1 MLVSQKII
9 NQEQNRITFILFT
22 LFSKTCFTCLK
33 SYTND
38 ILRENSKKWY
48 FFSFFTLHWA
58 ESMVF
63 GGPSISR
70 LINGTSVCATSD
82 FLFCNLFYFIFLSSI
97 FLQVMFATSTTLYTT
112 FIGAVSSLKT
122 KTTTAIIWSAEEKG
136 EVYNLFLL
144 ILLKESLTY
153 SYLMPLVQVSLIVWR
168 KNIISI
174 QNFIKCHN

>member
-33 SYTND
+33 SYTNV

-82 FLFCNLFYFIFLSSI
+82 FLFCNLFYFIFCLRFFAGNVCYFYNIVYYFYRSGQQLEDKNNNSNNMICRREGRSI
-97 FLQVMFATSTTLYTT
+97 Q
-112 FIGAVSSLKT
+112 FILT
-122 KTTTAIIWSAEEKG
+122 YLAERIF
-136 EVYNLFLL
+136 N
-144 ILLKESLTY
+144 ILLPYAFGTGFPHCMEKKYNQYPEFY
-153 SYLMPLVQVSLIVWR
+153 KMP
-168 KNIISI
+168 
-174 QNFIKCHN
+174 